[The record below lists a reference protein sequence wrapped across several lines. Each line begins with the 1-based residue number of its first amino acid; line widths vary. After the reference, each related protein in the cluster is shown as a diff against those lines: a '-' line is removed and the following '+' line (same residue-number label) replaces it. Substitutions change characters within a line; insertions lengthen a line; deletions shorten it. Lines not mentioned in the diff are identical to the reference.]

1 METQPINSFDEALEL
16 LAKLKKMKTPVRIN
30 LGFPNTMISFEG
42 NIVRADKSGLE
53 IISTAGPN
61 AGHFKIEPLDKFESH
76 GGVSSIE
83 NELHIHFTIVR
94 EGKFND
100 LHMPRTSLN
109 AVFTGTQQTDTPVN

>member
-1 METQPINSFDEALEL
+1 METQPINSFDEALDL
-16 LAKLKKMKTPVRIN
+16 LTKLKDMKTPVRIN

-53 IISTAGPN
+53 VISVAGLSG
-61 AGHFKIEPLDKFESH
+61 GHFKIEPLEKFECH

-100 LHMPRTSLN
+100 LDMPRTFLS
-109 AVFTGTQQTDTPVN
+109 AVFTSVQQTNAAVN